1 MRDFGVDEEL
11 TNLAIFSHYYFQIKV
26 GLITVMRMLM
36 GFVFM
41 IFFFYLQELYIF
53 YLLSKANALDCVTRT
68 YRLLHQ
74 KIQRDYLY
82 ECFKEGERGCRALLN
97 NIREENLS
105 FFYEVME
112 KYKQYDKTG

>member
-1 MRDFGVDEEL
+1 MFL
-11 TNLAIFSHYYFQIKV
+11 CL
-26 GLITVMRMLM
+26 
-36 GFVFM
+36 
-41 IFFFYLQELYIF
+41 FFYLQELYIF

-74 KIQRDYLY
+74 KIQKESLY
-82 ECFKEGERGCRALLN
+82 ECIKEGERGCRALLN

-112 KYKQYDKTG
+112 KYKQDNKTG